1 MPTEKRLLLVTH
13 PLDAEPSHREEVP
26 GPSVNPFL
34 ISLTM
39 GGGLIGSIFWLWWAV
54 IGAFVSIPMAFLW
67 YWTEEEP

>member
-1 MPTEKRLLLVTH
+1 
-13 PLDAEPSHREEVP
+13 
-26 GPSVNPFL
+26 
-34 ISLTM
+34 M